1 MASVHARIAKEF
13 AEMYAQGQSPDDLKE
28 RTAEL
33 IDAENQRVLE
43 ESREIAA
50 RMEQVMYDQLIEGDW
65 MPEMAAFITD
75 LVTFPAAH
83 FKGPVLRRAQTVQWE
98 QTDEGMKPVIKDKI
112 KPEFERVDPFR
123 IYPAPGSKSPQ
134 EGYIIEHISFSRGDL
149 HDLIGVDGFSEI
161 AIRAVLD
168 EFGRGGLV
176 DWITRSAQLER
187 SAINGEQT
195 GYLNSTTNITID
207 CLEYHGPVQGR
218 QLVEWG
224 MSADDISDQEKDYE
238 ARVWLIGRWVI
249 KAQLNFDP
257 LGTRPYYKASYEEVP
272 GAYWGYGIP
281 DILEDVQ
288 GIGNAAL
295 RALVNNMAMASGPMC
310 SINVS
315 RLPIGEDITNLHPW
329 KIIQV
334 KDSAVGDNSKAID
347 FFQPDSRVNDNLAV
361 IERAY
366 SFADDFSLI
375 PRVMAGDGKG
385 GISRTASGLSMLL
398 DAANKGLKGVIGN
411 VDINIMT
418 PMLTSLFNFNMLYN
432 PDNSIK
438 GDCSIVARGAVSLMQ
453 LETLQ
458 LRRNEFLNATNNPTD
473 NRILGLEG
481 RAEIL
486 RETAK
491 GLQLDTTRLVPPRGT
506 VAQAPQQQAQQP
518 QSSEGAT
525 LENGEPVTNNFGN
538 NALRTAR

>member
-1 MASVHARIAKEF
+1 
-13 AEMYAQGQSPDDLKE
+13 
-28 RTAEL
+28 
-33 IDAENQRVLE
+33 
-43 ESREIAA
+43 
-50 RMEQVMYDQLIEGDW
+50 
-65 MPEMAAFITD
+65 
-75 LVTFPAAH
+75 
-83 FKGPVLRRAQTVQWE
+83 
-98 QTDEGMKPVIKDKI
+98 
-112 KPEFERVDPFR
+112 
-123 IYPAPGSKSPQ
+123 
-134 EGYIIEHISFSRGDL
+134 
-149 HDLIGVDGFSEI
+149 
-161 AIRAVLD
+161 
-168 EFGRGGLV
+168 
-176 DWITRSAQLER
+176 
-187 SAINGEQT
+187 
-195 GYLNSTTNITID
+195 
-207 CLEYHGPVQGR
+207 
-218 QLVEWG
+218 
-224 MSADDISDQEKDYE
+224 MSADDIIDQEKDYE

-473 NRILGLEG
+473 NQILGLEG

-506 VAQAPQQQAQQP
+506 VAQPPQQQAQQP
-518 QSSEGAT
+518 QPPEGAT